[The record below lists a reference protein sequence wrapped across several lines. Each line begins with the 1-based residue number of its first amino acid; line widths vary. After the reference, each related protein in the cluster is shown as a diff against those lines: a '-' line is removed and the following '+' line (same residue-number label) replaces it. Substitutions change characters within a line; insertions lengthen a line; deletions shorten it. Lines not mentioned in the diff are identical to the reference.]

1 MNVEEH
7 FRKIAFI
14 AIVTAIS
21 INGVASEN
29 INDIQKL
36 LDILFEGQKYNKLV
50 RGVNDQSQAVNVN
63 VSMKILSLLGL
74 NEVEESLEMIGVL
87 RIVWQDERLVWDPDD
102 YNSTRSIHVFQNLV
116 WKPEVI
122 VANPAKPISLFG
134 QDRNLVNIHFNG
146 TVCWII
152 GRFSDLFFF
161 ILLYN

>member
-1 MNVEEH
+1 MNGEEG

-14 AIVTAIS
+14 VIVTVIY
-21 INGVASEN
+21 IHGVASEN
-29 INDIQKL
+29 INDIQNL

-50 RGVNDQSQAVNVN
+50 RGVNDQSQTVNVN

-74 NEVEESLEMIGVL
+74 NDVEESLEMIGVL
-87 RIVWQDERLVWDPDD
+87 RIVWQDERLVWDPND
-102 YNSTRSIHVFQNLV
+102 YNNTRSVHVFQNLV

-134 QDRNLVNIHFNG
+134 QDRNLINIYFNG

-152 GRFSDLFFF
+152 GMLH
-161 ILLYN
+161 ILLYCII

>member
-1 MNVEEH
+1 MNSQEEV
-7 FRKIAFI
+7 RKLTFI
-14 AIVTAIS
+14 AIVTVIS
-21 INGVASEN
+21 THGVTSEN
-29 INDIQKL
+29 IDDIQNL

-63 VSMKILSLLGL
+63 VSMKILSLLSL

-102 YNSTRSIHVFQNLV
+102 YNNTKSIHVFQNLV

-134 QDRNLVNIHFNG
+134 QDRNLINIYFNG

-152 GRFSDLFFF
+152 GK
-161 ILLYN
+161 LLYLGL